1 MIEVTNLFFSKS
13 LDPLY
18 LCFWQDLSF
27 IFCSLALQENNK
39 KSAVPVLLDLLQ
51 KQINVVAADLP
62 RQKMSRLRTRKKNI
76 RPNWMAHLELIGHRA
91 SFKLI
96 LPRILWKNGHGNGAC
111 YLPHPILKR
120 HSILKS

>member
-1 MIEVTNLFFSKS
+1 MIEVTSLFFSKS

-62 RQKMSRLRTRKKNI
+62 RQKMSRLRTRKKTFV
-76 RPNWMAHLELIGHRA
+76 PIGW
-91 SFKLI
+91 LI
-96 LPRILWKNGHGNGAC
+96 L
-111 YLPHPILKR
+111 
-120 HSILKS
+120 SS